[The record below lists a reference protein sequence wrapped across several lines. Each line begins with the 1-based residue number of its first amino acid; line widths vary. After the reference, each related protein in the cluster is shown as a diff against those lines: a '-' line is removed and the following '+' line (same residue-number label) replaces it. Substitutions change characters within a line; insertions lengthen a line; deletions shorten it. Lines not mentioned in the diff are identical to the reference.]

1 MSRSD
6 AILGHVRVLDLA
18 DAGGLLTGQIL
29 ADLGADVVQVVPD
42 ADRVVDDFHR
52 AYLRGKRL
60 LELDLES
67 AEAAIRL
74 DALLAGADVL
84 IETLSNGV
92 AARLGLDRVRV
103 AARHPHVIH
112 VSITPFGRE
121 GPKRDWAA
129 TDLTLA
135 AASGFLFVSGAAGET
150 PVRIAVPQAHA
161 HAGADAAVATLIA
174 LRAQA
179 ATGRGQHIDVSA
191 QQSFTLALLGRGL
204 DGAVGQPR
212 AERTSGSG
220 VVGAVRVR
228 NIYPVRDG
236 FVVMSPGIV
245 PPVAAFMRR
254 LMSWVAE
261 SGLCDQALVDWDWAS
276 VAVRMVGGAID
287 QAQWQRVDD
296 AIGALLAPLTKLEI
310 MQQAVS
316 RKLLL
321 APVLH
326 VGELLDSPQ
335 LAARGYV
342 ARGADGAHLGPFA
355 KFGGS
360 PLRLSNESARVRGE
374 SMAAW
379 TPRPRPTG
387 PAPAKPLA
395 GLKVLDL
402 FWVVAGPGA
411 TRMLADYGA
420 TVIHV
425 ESRNRLDMLRAVP
438 PYIDGVPDP
447 ERTPGFH
454 STHANKLNLSLDL
467 STADGRAVLTDLI
480 RWADVVGESFSP
492 GVIDRMGFGYDAVRA
507 INPRI
512 IMVGSSLLGQT
523 GPWRDYAGFGNLA
536 GAVCGFYQLAG
547 FPDVAPVG
555 SFGPYTDFM
564 GVRYNAIAILAAL
577 AHRDRTGAGQYI
589 DMAQAEA
596 ALHFLAPAA
605 LAYLERGVVPRAN
618 GNRDAE
624 MAPHGVYPTLG
635 TDRWIALA
643 IRSNDEWRRLCE
655 YAGLTALA
663 TEPALATLPGR
674 QMAADRIDGALRAWT
689 AKHEGGALEADLQAR
704 GIAAHV
710 LLDTHELLSD
720 PQLVARECVL
730 RIAHPQFG
738 ATAIENSRFTL
749 SAAPAARPA
758 TAVSYGSHN
767 AEVLGDILGYTGER
781 IAELKARGALQ

>member
-6 AILGHVRVLDLA
+6 GILGHVRVLDLA

-29 ADLGADVVQVVPD
+29 ADLGADVVQVVRPD
-42 ADRVVDDFHR
+42 APPMDDFSR
-52 AYLRGKRL
+52 AYLRGKRRLEFDFDAPDAPARIDGL
-60 LELDLES
+60 LG
-67 AEAAIRL
+67 
-74 DALLAGADVL
+74 GADVL
-84 IETLSNGV
+84 IETFSNTA
-92 AARLGLDRVRV
+92 AARLGLDRTGV
-103 AARHPHVIH
+103 ATRHPHLVH
-112 VSITPFGRE
+112 VSITPFGRD
-121 GPKRDWAA
+121 GPKADWAA
-129 TDLTLA
+129 TDLTIA

-174 LRAQA
+174 LRAHA
-179 ATGRGQHIDVSA
+179 ASGRGQHVDVSA

-204 DGAVGQPR
+204 DGAVNQPR
-212 AERTSGSG
+212 AERSSGFG
-220 VVGAVRVR
+220 MVGAVRVR

-236 FVVMSPGIV
+236 FVVVSPGIL

-254 LMSWVAE
+254 LMGWAAE
-261 SGLCDQALVDWDWAS
+261 EGLCDQALVDWDWAN
-276 VAVRMVGGAID
+276 VAMRMLGGAID
-287 QAQWQRVDD
+287 QVQWQRVDE
-296 AIGALLAPLTKLEI
+296 AIAALLAPRTKREI
-310 MQQAVS
+310 MQEAVS

-321 APVLH
+321 APILH

-342 ARGADGAHLGPFA
+342 QRDAHGAYLGPFA
-355 KFGGS
+355 KFAGS
-360 PLRLSNESARVRGE
+360 PLRVANGSARVRSE
-374 SMAAW
+374 DLAW
-379 TPRPRPTG
+379 TPRPRPTQ

-467 STADGRAVLTDLI
+467 SSEEGRAVLADLI
-480 RWADVVGESFSP
+480 RWADVFGESFSP
-492 GVIDRMGFGYDAVRA
+492 GVVERMGFGYDAARA
-507 INPRI
+507 LNPRI
-512 IMVGSSLLGQT
+512 VMVSSSLLGQT
-523 GPWRDYAGFGNLA
+523 GPWREYAGFGNLA

-547 FPDVAPVG
+547 FPNAAPVG
-555 SFGPYTDFM
+555 CFGPYTDFM

-577 AHRDRTGAGQYI
+577 AHRDRTDEGQYI

-605 LAYLERGVVPRAN
+605 LAYLERGVAPRPY
-618 GNRDAE
+618 GNRDDA
-624 MAPHGVYPTLG
+624 MAPHGVYRTQG
-635 TDRWIALA
+635 ADRWVAIAVRDDA
-643 IRSNDEWRRLCE
+643 EWRRLCKH
-655 YAGLTALA
+655 ADLSALA
-663 TEPALATLPGR
+663 ADPALATLHGR
-674 QMAADRIDGALRAWT
+674 QAAADRIDAALGAWT
-689 AKHEGGALEADLQAR
+689 AGRDARAIEADLQRR
-704 GIAAHV
+704 GIAAHA
-710 LLDTHELLSD
+710 LTDTHELLSD

-730 RIAHPQFG
+730 RVAHPQFG
-738 ATAIENSRFTL
+738 ATAIENSRFVL
-749 SAAPAARPA
+749 SAAPAARP
-758 TAVSYGSHN
+758 TSAVSYGSHN
-767 AEVLGDILGYTGER
+767 ATVLGDILGYTGER
-781 IAELKARGALQ
+781 IAGLEARGVLR